1 MNQQEKDLFG
11 KLLDLQTDIV
21 DILIKIKGIETETVL
36 QPELFLTAKVN
47 PVADLTYFRFST
59 REFLKQLFLK
69 FGFNEFNRKDVFV
82 KDLIWQFR
90 LTDFSKIIHELEIR
104 NIAKIIRMEN
114 DSLSRINTIQ
124 FLKEIK

>member
-1 MNQQEKDLFG
+1 MNQQEKELFG
-11 KLLDLQTDIV
+11 KLLDLQTEIV
-21 DILIKIKGIETETVL
+21 DILIKIKGIEAETVL
-36 QPELFLTAKVN
+36 QPQLFLSAKVD
-47 PVADLTYFRFST
+47 PVADLRYFRFST

-69 FGFNEFNRKDVFV
+69 FGFNKFNRKDVYV

-90 LTDFSKIIHELEIR
+90 LTDFSKIIQELEIR
-104 NIAKIIRMEN
+104 KIAKIIRLEN

>member
-1 MNQQEKDLFG
+1 MNQQEKDLFN
-11 KLLDLQTDIV
+11 KILELQTEIV

-36 QPELFLTAKVN
+36 QPELFIKPKID

-90 LTDFSKIIHELEIR
+90 LTDFSKIIQELELR
-104 NIAKIIRMEN
+104 DIAKIIRMEN